1 MPFDEPGLASVER
14 AVCDLLVDQEV
25 AALAT
30 LASSGYPSA
39 SAMHIAADRLSV
51 YVHTFVDH
59 RKYREMCRD
68 PRVSYTAWHLPPG
81 GFSERR
87 MLRSLQMKG
96 WASLVTEE
104 QDLARAVQVS
114 RQQFPWLADTKMYDH
129 VKVPDER
136 AKRVFFRDRPGGGG
150 VGRSPGASALAHGAQ
165 LHRRRPQRQ
174 PDAPVPW
181 TGRAGAAADRNT
193 HLGLVRYPARP
204 EST

>member
-1 MPFDEPGLASVER
+1 
-14 AVCDLLVDQEV
+14 
-25 AALAT
+25 
-30 LASSGYPSA
+30 
-39 SAMHIAADRLSV
+39 MHIAADRLSV

-104 QDLARAVQVS
+104 QDLARGAQVS

-136 AKRVFFRDRPGGGG
+136 AKRVFFRIDPVEAVWADHRVHPLWRTVLSFTDDARNVSRMHPYPG
-150 VGRSPGASALAHGAQ
+150 
-165 LHRRRPQRQ
+165 
-174 PDAPVPW
+174 
-181 TGRAGAAADRNT
+181 
-193 HLGLVRYPARP
+193 PAEQARLP
-204 EST
+204 IATPTWD